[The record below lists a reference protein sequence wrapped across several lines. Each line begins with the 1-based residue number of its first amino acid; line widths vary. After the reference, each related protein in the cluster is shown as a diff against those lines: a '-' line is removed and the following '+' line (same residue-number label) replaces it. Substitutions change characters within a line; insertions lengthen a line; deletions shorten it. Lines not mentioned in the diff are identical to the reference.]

1 MSEDRGQRSSEIE
14 QKVSKVTKKQ
24 ATLRLWDSRRL
35 ITSTTGF
42 LAGCSQRLD
51 AIVPVRILQKSDRF
65 YLQNSY
71 ATRNLHGCG
80 EVVALGFA
88 AEELALK
95 PKVTTEKA
103 ALAEWVRE
111 LTAVSL
117 RWVSARLAMGYDQ
130 CRSRPPQ
137 NGRGRRAP
145 NQESP
150 VEIGRHS
157 RKIELNTKILGLT
170 TAGLNTN
177 ILGLTPARNFGMRS
191 QGYFTIIVVFIVRC

>member
-1 MSEDRGQRSSEIE
+1 M
-14 QKVSKVTKKQ
+14 
-24 ATLRLWDSRRL
+24 
-35 ITSTTGF
+35 
-42 LAGCSQRLD
+42 
-51 AIVPVRILQKSDRF
+51 
-65 YLQNSY
+65 
-71 ATRNLHGCG
+71 
-80 EVVALGFA
+80 ALGFA

-117 RWVSARLAMGYDQ
+117 RWVSTRRAMGYDQ

-137 NGRGRRAP
+137 NGRGRWAP
-145 NQESP
+145 NQEIP

-170 TAGLNTN
+170 
-177 ILGLTPARNFGMRS
+177 PAR
-191 QGYFTIIVVFIVRC
+191 YA